1 MEILVFGRQQVEA
14 GIRIKSAYVV
24 ISIRSPGEPLAEV
37 KKQAGL
43 RDVLYLAFSGIEPRA
58 DLRLSAEIEFFT
70 PAQADEICAFVHRHK
85 ADVGAI
91 VVHCEKGQSRSPAIA
106 AAISE
111 GLGLDAQRFWK
122 LYTPKKY
129 LYEAVSEAFKRSA
142 AAR

>member
-1 MEILVFGRQQVEA
+1 MEIFVFGREEIET
-14 GIRIKSAYVV
+14 GIVVKSSYVV
-24 ISIRSPGEPLAEV
+24 ISIHDPNKRRPKV
-37 KKQAGL
+37 KKQSGL
-43 RDVLYLAFSGIEPRA
+43 RDVLYLAFSGIEPPA
-58 DLRLSAEIEFFT
+58 DPRLSAENDFFT
-70 PAQADEICAFVHRHK
+70 PAQAEEICAFVHRHK

-111 GLGLDAQRFWK
+111 ALGLDAQRFWE

-129 LYEAVSEAFKRSA
+129 LYETVSKAFKRRA